1 MASTEQDLGGIEQF
15 PDGSRTV
22 VDVAGRQVGVFNVGG
37 ELHALPNV
45 CPHQTGPLCEVARL
59 TGTFR
64 QAADGD
70 WRKEWV
76 HDGEIVACP
85 WHGLEFHVPTGRCL
99 AYPHIQ
105 LRRYSV
111 RVAEG
116 RVLLSVGGRRAA
128 AAGAGA
134 DAAAAGAAPEGA
146 AR

>member
-1 MASTEQDLGGIEQF
+1 MAAATEQDIGSVERF

-22 VDVAGRQVGVFNVGG
+22 VEIAGRQVGVFNVDG

-128 AAGAGA
+128 AAGAA
-134 DAAAAGAAPEGA
+134 
-146 AR
+146 